1 MKNDHPNGQ
10 PSRTTT
16 PESPVLTE
24 ALRRLRNQSPRESL
38 GLPDGSGLMKPFIQA
53 SIVTAVLIGLLTVLP
68 YFQDKGKTVEAKGS
82 GPAVEKQE
90 PTETPKQAAPESPV
104 KAAPGTGT
112 KTDNKADIV
121 SKLGENATKTAPAK
135 LNPLDKKDDD
145 ILKDIK

>member
-1 MKNDHPNGQ
+1 MKNHHPNGQ
-10 PSRTTT
+10 PARTTT
-16 PESPVLTE
+16 PDSPVLTE
-24 ALRRLRNQSPRESL
+24 TLRRLRNQSPRESL

-53 SIVTAVLIGLLTVLP
+53 AIVTAVLIGLLTVLP
-68 YFQDKGKTVEAKGS
+68 YFLDKGKSAEAKGT

-104 KAAPGTGT
+104 KAAPGT